1 MQTILLV
8 DPETDFLEWAQNQL
22 ETPITRVVTST
33 TADEAYKI
41 YIAENPD
48 LLISETHL
56 MPFSGLELLAR
67 VRQRDSNALVILMS
81 AFGTT
86 QSVIESM
93 KLGAFDYLRKE
104 SLPFNLKPVV
114 DAALT
119 AQAEMRSATAFKP
132 QLTVE
137 QYQDSLVGKSQPMQ
151 QVFKMIGRV
160 SHSDAPVMITGESG
174 SGKELVARAIHH
186 YSNRSIQPFIAI
198 NCAAIPENL
207 LESELFGHEK
217 GAFTG
222 ASSQRIGRFE
232 QGNSGTLFLDEIGDM
247 PLAVQSKILRVLQE
261 GEFSRVGGN
270 ATIKTDVRIIAATNK
285 TLEQEVAKKLFREDL
300 FYRLN
305 VVRIH
310 LPPLRQRREDVRLLA
325 EYFLKKI
332 ATQKHLPQLKLSE
345 EGVKLMEDYP
355 WPGNVREL
363 ENTIQRACVLA
374 TSDVLL
380 PKDIPLGVATQRS
393 DDGSENQTVA
403 VSTNSGR
410 PTLETAVEI
419 LLDAAST
426 DRSLQLLPWLER
438 EFTLFAMKRTKGNQV
453 KAAKLLGV
461 TRATLRKRIER
472 YGITKELRMYPAAMA
487 AGHHRAGDQRDG
499 GPIGGHRAH
508 QLRRHGLVAAAHQH
522 HRIHRLRAD
531 HFLGVDGHQV
541 AVFQAGR
548 CEEHFAQRNGRE
560 FQRQRA
566 GREHAAFHRR
576 QESRKMA
583 VAIVEVRPGVSN
595 ADHRLVEHRAR
606 IAHGLRKR
614 APQVAGEI
622 PVAVIGEAVV

>member
-22 ETPITRVVTST
+22 ATPTTRVLCAT
-33 TADEAYKI
+33 TADEAYKS
-41 YIAENPD
+41 YNAENPD

-67 VRQRDSNALVILMS
+67 VRQRDPNALVILMS

-114 DAALT
+114 DAALN

-137 QYQDSLVGKSQPMQ
+137 QYQDSLVGQSQAMQ

-186 YSNRSIQPFIAI
+186 YSSRSTQPFIAI

-222 ASSQRIGRFE
+222 AATQRIGRFE
-232 QGNSGTLFLDEIGDM
+232 QSNGGTLFLDEIGDM

-270 ATIKTDVRIIAATNK
+270 LTIKTDVRIIAATNK
-285 TLEQEVAKKLFREDL
+285 TLEQEVAKRQFREDL

-305 VVRIH
+305 VVRMH
-310 LPPLRQRREDVRLLA
+310 LPPLRQRREDIRLLA
-325 EYFLKKI
+325 EYFVKKI
-332 ATQKHLPQLKLSE
+332 ATQKHLPHLKLSE
-345 EGVKLMEDYP
+345 EALRVLEDYP

-380 PKDIPLGVATQRS
+380 PKDLPLGRDGQPSEGNGVSEIPLETPRV
-393 DDGSENQTVA
+393 VI
-403 VSTNSGR
+403 
-410 PTLETAVEI
+410 PTLEMAVEA
-419 LLDAAST
+419 LLDAASA
-426 DRSLQLLPWLER
+426 DGSLQLLPWLER

-453 KAAKLLGV
+453 KAARLLGV

-472 YGITKELRMYPAAMA
+472 YGITKELS
-487 AGHHRAGDQRDG
+487 
-499 GPIGGHRAH
+499 
-508 QLRRHGLVAAAHQH
+508 
-522 HRIHRLRAD
+522 
-531 HFLGVDGHQV
+531 
-541 AVFQAGR
+541 FQ
-548 CEEHFAQRNGRE
+548 
-560 FQRQRA
+560 
-566 GREHAAFHRR
+566 
-576 QESRKMA
+576 
-583 VAIVEVRPGVSN
+583 
-595 ADHRLVEHRAR
+595 
-606 IAHGLRKR
+606 
-614 APQVAGEI
+614 
-622 PVAVIGEAVV
+622 

>member
-22 ETPITRVVTST
+22 ETPTTRVVTSS

-67 VRQRDSNALVILMS
+67 VRQRDSNAVVILMS

-137 QYQDSLVGKSQPMQ
+137 QYQDSLVGQSQPMQ
-151 QVFKMIGRV
+151 QVFKMVGRV

-186 YSNRSIQPFIAI
+186 YSSRSTQPFIAI

-222 ASSQRIGRFE
+222 AASQRIGRFE
-232 QGNSGTLFLDEIGDM
+232 QSNGGTLFLDEIGDM
-247 PLAVQSKILRVLQE
+247 PLGVQSKILRVLQE

-270 ATIKTDVRIIAATNK
+270 ATVKTDVRIIAATNK
-285 TLEQEVAKKLFREDL
+285 TLEQEVARKHFREDL

-310 LPPLRQRREDVRLLA
+310 LPPLRQRKEDVNLLA

-345 EGVKLMEDYP
+345 EAVKLMEEYP

-380 PKDIPLGVATQRS
+380 PKDIPLGLAAQPPDGDTDSSPATAA
-393 DDGSENQTVA
+393 N
-403 VSTNSGR
+403 NSPVK

-426 DRSLQLLPWLER
+426 DRTLQLLPWLER

-472 YGITKELRMYPAAMA
+472 YGITKELN
-487 AGHHRAGDQRDG
+487 
-499 GPIGGHRAH
+499 
-508 QLRRHGLVAAAHQH
+508 
-522 HRIHRLRAD
+522 
-531 HFLGVDGHQV
+531 
-541 AVFQAGR
+541 FQ
-548 CEEHFAQRNGRE
+548 
-560 FQRQRA
+560 
-566 GREHAAFHRR
+566 
-576 QESRKMA
+576 
-583 VAIVEVRPGVSN
+583 
-595 ADHRLVEHRAR
+595 
-606 IAHGLRKR
+606 
-614 APQVAGEI
+614 
-622 PVAVIGEAVV
+622 

>member
-22 ETPITRVVTST
+22 ETPTTRVFTATTS
-33 TADEAYKI
+33 DEGYKI
-41 YIAENPD
+41 YISENPD
-48 LLISETHL
+48 LLICETHL

-67 VRQRDSNALVILMS
+67 IRQRDSNALVILMS

-114 DAALT
+114 DAALNT
-119 AQAEMRSATAFKP
+119 QAEMRSATAFKP

-137 QYQDSLVGKSQPMQ
+137 QYQDSLVGQSQPMQ

-186 YSNRSIQPFIAI
+186 YGNRSTQPFIAI

-222 ASSQRIGRFE
+222 AAAMRIGRFE
-232 QGNSGTLFLDEIGDM
+232 QSNGGTLFLDEIGEM
-247 PLAVQSKILRVLQE
+247 PLPVQSKILRVLQE

-270 ATIKTDVRIIAATNK
+270 AVIKTDVRIIAATNK
-285 TLEQEVAKKLFREDL
+285 TLEQEVAKKQFREDL

-310 LPPLRQRREDVRLLA
+310 LPPLRLRREDIRLLA

-332 ATQKHLPQLKLSE
+332 ATHKHLPQLTLSAEAIKVLE
-345 EGVKLMEDYP
+345 EYP

-374 TSDVLL
+374 SSDVLL
-380 PKDIPLGVATQRS
+380 PKDIPLGFA
-393 DDGSENQTVA
+393 NQPEDSVESAPQVSGTV
-403 VSTNSGR
+403 GGK
-410 PTLETAVEI
+410 PTLETAVET
-419 LLDAAST
+419 LLDAASA
-426 DRSLQLLPWLER
+426 DSRLQLLPWLER
-438 EFTLFAMKRTKGNQV
+438 EFTVFAMKRTKGNQV

-472 YGITKELRMYPAAMA
+472 YGITKELN
-487 AGHHRAGDQRDG
+487 
-499 GPIGGHRAH
+499 
-508 QLRRHGLVAAAHQH
+508 
-522 HRIHRLRAD
+522 
-531 HFLGVDGHQV
+531 
-541 AVFQAGR
+541 FQ
-548 CEEHFAQRNGRE
+548 
-560 FQRQRA
+560 
-566 GREHAAFHRR
+566 
-576 QESRKMA
+576 
-583 VAIVEVRPGVSN
+583 
-595 ADHRLVEHRAR
+595 
-606 IAHGLRKR
+606 
-614 APQVAGEI
+614 
-622 PVAVIGEAVV
+622 

>member
-22 ETPITRVVTST
+22 ETPTTRVVTST

-56 MPFSGLELLAR
+56 LPFSGLELLAR
-67 VRQRDSNALVILMS
+67 VRQRDSNAIVILMS

-114 DAALT
+114 DAALK
-119 AQAEMRSATAFKP
+119 AQADMRSATTFKP

-137 QYQDSLVGKSQPMQ
+137 EHQDSIVGKSEAMQ
-151 QVFKMIGRV
+151 QVFKMVGRV

-174 SGKELVARAIHH
+174 TGKELVARAIHH
-186 YSNRSIQPFIAI
+186 YSQRNAKSFVAI
-198 NCAAIPENL
+198 NCAAIPDQL

-222 ASSQRIGRFE
+222 AASQRIGRFE
-232 QGNSGTLFLDEIGDM
+232 QSNGGTLFLDEIGEM
-247 PLAVQSKILRVLQE
+247 AFPVKRKILRVLQE

-270 ATIKTDVRIIAATNK
+270 AVIKTDVRIIAATNK
-285 TLEQEVAKKLFREDL
+285 TLEQEVAKKQFREDL

-310 LPPLRQRREDVRLLA
+310 LPPLRQRKEDIRLLA

-332 ATQKHLPQLKLSE
+332 ATQKHLPQLTLSAESIKVLE
-345 EGVKLMEDYP
+345 EYP

-380 PKDIPLGVATQRS
+380 PKDIPLGV
-393 DDGSENQTVA
+393 
-403 VSTNSGR
+403 GR
-410 PTLETAVEI
+410 DPEGTA
-419 LLDAAST
+419 DAAV
-426 DRSLQLLPWLER
+426 P
-438 EFTLFAMKRTKGNQV
+438 
-453 KAAKLLGV
+453 
-461 TRATLRKRIER
+461 
-472 YGITKELRMYPAAMA
+472 
-487 AGHHRAGDQRDG
+487 
-499 GPIGGHRAH
+499 
-508 QLRRHGLVAAAHQH
+508 
-522 HRIHRLRAD
+522 
-531 HFLGVDGHQV
+531 
-541 AVFQAGR
+541 
-548 CEEHFAQRNGRE
+548 
-560 FQRQRA
+560 
-566 GREHAAFHRR
+566 
-576 QESRKMA
+576 
-583 VAIVEVRPGVSN
+583 
-595 ADHRLVEHRAR
+595 
-606 IAHGLRKR
+606 
-614 APQVAGEI
+614 VAGT
-622 PVAVIGEAVV
+622 